1 MIVQRFSENPYQYEG
16 FEIWVVKN
24 MTEFF
29 NGNGVIQEIFEKEYK
44 IPISEFE
51 NRRAELPE
59 TSLGLMT
66 HILDQ
71 IGDKHFVVFTLND
84 ENHQAFIAMQESK
97 IMDFGVA
104 IQDLEPDQVYILI
117 MDKVKEVKMGL

>member
-24 MTEFF
+24 MNEFF
-29 NGNGVIQEIFEKEYK
+29 SGNGVIQEIFEKEYK

-51 NRRAELPE
+51 HRRAELPE

-104 IQDLEPDQVYILI
+104 IQNLEPDQVYILI
-117 MDKVKEVKMGL
+117 MDKVKEVRMGL